1 MRRLSWIIQWVLNV
15 VSRGDLRQ
23 KAMHLLKHCAVLLG
37 LKGRSTSQGRQAT
50 EAGKGDE
57 MDSLQDLQS
66 KGSPAPTWIYSQLD
80 RFQISD
86 IQSSK
91 RINVYCF

>member
-1 MRRLSWIIQWVLNV
+1 
-15 VSRGDLRQ
+15 
-23 KAMHLLKHCAVLLG
+23 
-37 LKGRSTSQGRQAT
+37 
-50 EAGKGDE
+50 

>member
-37 LKGRSTSQGRQAT
+37 LKGRSTSQGRQPQKL
-50 EAGKGDE
+50 EKV
-57 MDSLQDLQS
+57 M
-66 KGSPAPTWIYSQLD
+66 KWILSRTCRVKAALLPPGYTPS
-80 RFQISD
+80 
-86 IQSSK
+86 
-91 RINVYCF
+91 